1 MKRNRS
7 NRSIIAAAAA
17 GTGLA
22 ILAVGTGFTRNNQ
35 PEGEGQPQMQLPE
48 GWTMEH
54 MMACVEAGT
63 PGEEHAWLA
72 EGAGSW
78 HGKGKM
84 WMGVGAEPVSVEA
97 TMTITPIM
105 DGRYFRN
112 EFRCEIP
119 GMGLYHGMGVIGY
132 DIVAE
137 KFIGDWVDNQ
147 STTIMQ
153 GEATKS
159 ADNTLTWTHSYT
171 CPITR
176 KPTSMKEIDRVK
188 ADGSRTMEMHG
199 TDPVSG
205 KNYKMMEFTFTRG

>member
-1 MKRNRS
+1 MKR

-22 ILAVGTGFTRNNQ
+22 ILAVSAGFTRDNQ
-35 PEGEGQPQMQLPE
+35 PEGQPPTQPEMQLPE

-63 PGEEHAWLA
+63 PGEQHAWLA
-72 EGAGSW
+72 EGEGSW

-84 WMGVGAEPVSVEA
+84 WMGAGADPTPVEA
-97 TMTITPIM
+97 TMTITSIM
-105 DGRYFRN
+105 GGRFVRTEMN
-112 EFRCEIP
+112 CEIP
-119 GMGLYHGMGVIGY
+119 GMGLYHGMGTTGY
-132 DIVAE
+132 DVVAE
-137 KFIGDWVDNQ
+137 KFVGNWIDNQ

-153 GEATKS
+153 GVAAKS
-159 ADNTLTWTHSYT
+159 ADGTLTWTHSFT

-176 KPTSMKEIDRVK
+176 KPTTMKEIDRVK

-205 KNYKMMEFTFTRG
+205 KQYKMMEFTFTRG